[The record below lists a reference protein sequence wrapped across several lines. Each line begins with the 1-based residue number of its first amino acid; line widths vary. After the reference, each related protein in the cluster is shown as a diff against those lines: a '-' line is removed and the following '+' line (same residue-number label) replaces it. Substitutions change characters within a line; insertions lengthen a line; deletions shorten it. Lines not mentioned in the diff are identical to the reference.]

1 MNTIGKI
8 ILPIVSSAI
17 VLAAAPGAFAEEA
30 LTVSEASAS
39 YGINA
44 EKIGYSGEKAHFS
57 LDIPSGRW
65 GEIGASESEVRNK
78 EEGSLEWD
86 LFYGDSESGYV
97 SCVFHQSDGGFQ
109 AEAASWSEMENV
121 PVYNGTDIDGQPF
134 CVAELDLYGFTAF
147 IAEFP
152 MGEDTWVN
160 ITMSFPEDEMDTV
173 RDDIN
178 SMMSSFARNN
188 ASRADETQKSGE
200 NPNTG
205 ESALPMT
212 VSLLLLAS
220 AGFALNALKNM
231 KKYN

>member
-44 EKIGYSGEKAHFS
+44 EKIEYSGEKAHFS
-57 LDIPSGRW
+57 LDIPSERW
-65 GEIGASESEVRNK
+65 GEIGTSESEVRNK
-78 EEGSLEWD
+78 EDGSLEWD
-86 LFYGDSESGYV
+86 LFYGDSDSGYI

-109 AEAASWSEMENV
+109 AEADSWAEMENV
-121 PVYNGTDIDGQPF
+121 PVYNCTDIDGQPF

-160 ITMSFPEDEMDTV
+160 ITMSFPEDEMDAV

-178 SMMSSFARNN
+178 SMMSSFTRNDAKN
-188 ASRADETQKSGE
+188 ADETQKSGE
-200 NPNTG
+200 NPDTG
-205 ESALPMT
+205 ESPLPMT

-220 AGFALNALKNM
+220 AGFALNALK
-231 KKYN
+231 KHEKI